1 LVVVV
6 VVFTKIIQALL
17 EALVV
22 AVEHLMVVLA
32 LEPLVKVMLVVQPLD
47 MVVQVAVAQRLLVV
61 QEKTA

>member
-6 VVFTKIIQALL
+6 VVFMKTTLEPL

-22 AVEHLMVVLA
+22 AVEHSMVVLA

>member
-1 LVVVV
+1 VVVV

-47 MVVQVAVAQRLLVV
+47 TVVQVAVAQRLLVV

>member
-1 LVVVV
+1 VVVV

>member
-1 LVVVV
+1 
-6 VVFTKIIQALL
+6 
-17 EALVV
+17 
-22 AVEHLMVVLA
+22 VVLA